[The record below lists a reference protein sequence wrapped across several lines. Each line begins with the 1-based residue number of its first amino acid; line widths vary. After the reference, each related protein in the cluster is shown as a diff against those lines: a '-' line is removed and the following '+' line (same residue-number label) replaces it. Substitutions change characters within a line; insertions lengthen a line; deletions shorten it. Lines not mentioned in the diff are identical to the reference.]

1 MDILTSVY
9 YAMVAIV
16 SFWSQWRIIIIQ
28 VSLNLNLKLFK
39 YSVALESWLNSK
51 WYLWWKEHNSSDSQ
65 VKICG

>member
-51 WYLWWKEHNSSDSQ
+51 
-65 VKICG
+65 